1 MIQKDFLSINA
12 QSRPD
17 YLKAKADAYF
27 DYDWLFQL
35 LWTEFKNDVAKTAS
49 ANFCDNLQQQRQK
62 RFIWAFIE
70 SHRSSLNEIK
80 ETYENLFGDQNFA
93 LELYEQRLA
102 LIDKFCEN
110 PLSLRWKHV
119 YQSPKQKKPNNSWQI
134 FADNLKFGDPKSE
147 AEIKDFLYLL
157 DKICLITDILT
168 RRDEYGFKYSLS
180 TYKRTMVD
188 IKPNKTNEPPRDFLI
203 QAIKQHEDLFKTQ
216 TAWAVVYVLC
226 REDYDIPENRSLFDR
241 YAQDLLSDPVL
252 EKFKQGCPSGTI
264 QSAFTGKKG
273 SGEFFNHHSSEWVI
287 LGGYDWAID
296 LLAKLRRAI
305 ESLEL
310 EKKAEEQKEM
320 YKLSLRGF

>member
-287 LGGYDWAID
+287 LGG
-296 LLAKLRRAI
+296 
-305 ESLEL
+305 
-310 EKKAEEQKEM
+310 
-320 YKLSLRGF
+320 

>member
-134 FADNLKFGDPKSE
+134 FADNLRKAGPIMVE
-147 AEIKDFLYLL
+147 A
-157 DKICLITDILT
+157 
-168 RRDEYGFKYSLS
+168 
-180 TYKRTMVD
+180 
-188 IKPNKTNEPPRDFLI
+188 
-203 QAIKQHEDLFKTQ
+203 
-216 TAWAVVYVLC
+216 
-226 REDYDIPENRSLFDR
+226 
-241 YAQDLLSDPVL
+241 
-252 EKFKQGCPSGTI
+252 
-264 QSAFTGKKG
+264 
-273 SGEFFNHHSSEWVI
+273 HHSCYEIVHRAHENASEGNPQKSYRPVSCSQDSSEDRPQASNVQKLDQEGLPSRHRDIVHPVI
-287 LGGYDWAID
+287 HCL
-296 LLAKLRRAI
+296 
-305 ESLEL
+305 
-310 EKKAEEQKEM
+310 
-320 YKLSLRGF
+320 

>member
-147 AEIKDFLYLL
+147 AEIKDFLYLPL
-157 DKICLITDILT
+157 N
-168 RRDEYGFKYSLS
+168 
-180 TYKRTMVD
+180 V
-188 IKPNKTNEPPRDFLI
+188 
-203 QAIKQHEDLFKTQ
+203 QAD
-216 TAWAVVYVLC
+216 
-226 REDYDIPENRSLFDR
+226 DGR
-241 YAQDLLSDPVL
+241 YQ
-252 EKFKQGCPSGTI
+252 
-264 QSAFTGKKG
+264 
-273 SGEFFNHHSSEWVI
+273 
-287 LGGYDWAID
+287 
-296 LLAKLRRAI
+296 AK
-305 ESLEL
+305 
-310 EKKAEEQKEM
+310 
-320 YKLSLRGF
+320 

>member
-180 TYKRTMVD
+180 TYKRTMLD

-252 EKFKQGCPSGTI
+252 EKFKQGCP
-264 QSAFTGKKG
+264 
-273 SGEFFNHHSSEWVI
+273 
-287 LGGYDWAID
+287 LY
-296 LLAKLRRAI
+296 R
-305 ESLEL
+305 
-310 EKKAEEQKEM
+310 KER
-320 YKLSLRGF
+320 LW